1 MILQS
6 KRLFLRAL
14 EITDK
19 KELSDTLQDPSVMY
33 AYEHAFSDEEVHQWL
48 HTQLSNYK
56 TYGFGL
62 WAVIE
67 KQTGTFIGQCG
78 ITMQKCHN
86 TLVPEIGYLFKK
98 KYWHKGYATEAAIAC
113 KKYAFEQLG
122 FSKVYSIIRDNNLPS
137 QAVAKRNGMT
147 SEGMLIKEYYGIKM
161 PHVIYA
167 IEKNAPERCS
177 LY

>member
-6 KRLFLRAL
+6 ERLFLRVL

-19 KELSDTLQDPSVMY
+19 KELSDILQDTSVMY

-48 HTQLSNYK
+48 HTQLFNYK

-67 KQTGTFIGQCG
+67 KQTGAFIGQCG

-86 TLVPEIGYLFKK
+86 TLIPEIGYLFKK
-98 KYWHKGYATEAAIAC
+98 ILAQRLCYRSRYCLQKIC
-113 KKYAFEQLG
+113 F
-122 FSKVYSIIRDNNLPS
+122 
-137 QAVAKRNGMT
+137 
-147 SEGMLIKEYYGIKM
+147 
-161 PHVIYA
+161 
-167 IEKNAPERCS
+167 
-177 LY
+177 